1 MTSPFAFSGL
11 LSVVDSATILCI
23 RRRPTTLSPASS
35 LDDLA
40 ARFGP
45 RFSRSLFGGRSSVTF
60 ASGWQ
65 VKCTATRHPNPEW
78 LLLLLSHLFTALPVL
93 CPHDARGSLSPCCL
107 ACLGSISGLPPSC
120 LVPAAL
126 PSSAWSETR
135 SPTRSAHSLTSTATP
150 LHRLHRYTATPPLHR
165 YALPPLAPRRRY

>member
-35 LDDLA
+35 LDDLS

-93 CPHDARGSLSPCCL
+93 CPTRRARVFVPVLPRV
-107 ACLGSISGLPPSC
+107 LGFHIRVASIMLGPSGASFQC
-120 LVPAAL
+120 LVLNAF
-126 PSSAWSETR
+126 
-135 SPTRSAHSLTSTATP
+135 AHSLRSLA
-150 LHRLHRYTATPPLHR
+150 HLHRYTATPPLHR

>member
-23 RRRPTTLSPASS
+23 RRRPTCTTLSPSS
-35 LDDLA
+35 LDDLS

-93 CPHDARGSLSPCCL
+93 CPTRRARVFVPVLPRV
-107 ACLGSISGLPPSC
+107 LGFHIRVASIMLGPSGASFQC
-120 LVPAAL
+120 LVLNAF
-126 PSSAWSETR
+126 
-135 SPTRSAHSLTSTATP
+135 AHSLRSLA
-150 LHRLHRYTATPPLHR
+150 HLHRYTATPLHRYTATPLHR